1 MTPTRIAGFTLL
13 AGSLALA
20 ACGGGEG
27 GGSGATP
34 GAMAKGGAEAGG
46 GAGSVALTGA
56 GATFPYPIYSKW
68 FDTYGRENPVRI
80 TYGSIGSGGGI
91 RQVTEG
97 TVDFGASDAP
107 MNEEELSKAP
117 GMLHIPTVLGA
128 VTVAYNLP
136 GVQQPVRLTGDVL
149 ADVFAGRITRWNDP
163 RIGGLNPGVT
173 LPTRDILVV
182 YRTDGSGT
190 TYVFTDYLSAVSPA
204 WKQQVGVGKS
214 VKWPTG
220 LGAKGN
226 EGVAGQVKQTPGAVG
241 YVELAYARSTGL
253 QTASVQNKAG
263 QFVQPSVEA
272 TTAAAEGL
280 AQQLGPQ
287 SDFRVSIVNPAGAAA
302 YPIAS
307 WTYLL
312 VPPQMGDC
320 AKARA
325 LADVVRWGL
334 GPQGDQQAAELHY
347 APLPADIERQV
358 LARLGTLTCGP
369 QRQPVAAA
377 AS

>member
-1 MTPTRIAGFTLL
+1 MKRFRTGTLAL
-13 AGSLALA
+13 ALASGLA
-20 ACGGGEG
+20 ACGGGDGGGNATPGGMAKG
-27 GGSGATP
+27 GGSG
-34 GAMAKGGAEAGG
+34 G
-46 GAGSVALTGA
+46 GAGTVALTGA

-107 MNEEELSKAP
+107 MNEEELAKAP

-128 VTVAYNLP
+128 VTVAYNVP
-136 GVQQPVRLTGDVL
+136 GVQQPIRLSGDVL
-149 ADVFAGRITRWNDP
+149 ADVFLGRITKWNDP
-163 RIGGLNPGVT
+163 RIAGLNPGVS
-173 LPTRDILVV
+173 LPARDILVV

-190 TYVFTDYLSAVSPA
+190 TYVFTDYLSGVSPA
-204 WKQQVGVGKS
+204 WKQQVGIGKS
-214 VKWPTG
+214 VKWPVG

-226 EGVAGQVKQTPGAVG
+226 EGVAGQVRQTEGAVG
-241 YVELAYARSTGL
+241 YVELAYARQTGL

-280 AQQLGPQ
+280 AQQLGPD

-325 LADVVRWGL
+325 LVDVVRWGM
-334 GPQGDQQAAELHY
+334 GAQGDAQASELHY

-358 LARLGTLTCGP
+358 LARLQTVTCGP
-369 QRQPVAAA
+369 DRQPVSAA

>member
-1 MTPTRIAGFTLL
+1 MKRFRTGTLAL
-13 AGSLALA
+13 ALASGLA

-27 GGSGATP
+27 GGNATP
-34 GAMAKGGAEAGG
+34 GDLAKRSGAPEGT
-46 GAGSVALTGA
+46 VALTGA

-107 MNEEELSKAP
+107 MNEEELAKAP

-128 VTVAYNLP
+128 VTVAYNVP
-136 GVQQPVRLTGDVL
+136 GVQQPIRLSGDVL
-149 ADVFAGRITRWNDP
+149 ADVFRGQITKWNDP
-163 RIGGLNPGVT
+163 RIAGLNPGVN
-173 LPTRDILVV
+173 LPARDILVV

-190 TYVFTDYLSAVSPA
+190 TYVFTDYLSGVSPA
-204 WKQQVGVGKS
+204 WKQQVGIGKS
-214 VKWPTG
+214 VKWPVG

-226 EGVAGQVKQTPGAVG
+226 EGVAGQVRQTEGAVG
-241 YVELAYARSTGL
+241 YVELAYARQTGL

-280 AQQLGPQ
+280 AQQLGPN

-312 VPPQMGDC
+312 VPPQMQDC

-325 LADVVRWGL
+325 LVDVVRWGM
-334 GPQGDQQAAELHY
+334 GAQGDAQASELHY

-358 LARLGTLTCGP
+358 LARLQTVTCGP
-369 QRQPVAAA
+369 NRQPVAAA

>member
-34 GAMAKGGAEAGG
+34 GAMAKGGASGG

-136 GVQQPVRLTGDVL
+136 DVRQPVRLSGDVL
-149 ADVFAGRITRWNDP
+149 ADIFAGRITRWNDP
-163 RIGGLNPGVT
+163 RIGGLNPGVS
-173 LPTRDILVV
+173 LPARDILVV

-226 EGVAGQVKQTPGAVG
+226 EGVAGQVRQTPGAVG

-253 QTASVQNKAG
+253 QTASVQNRAG

-287 SDFRVSIVNPAGAAA
+287 SDFRVSIVDPAGAAA

-325 LADVVRWGL
+325 LTDVVRWGL
-334 GPQGDQQAAELHY
+334 GPQGDRQAAELHY

>member
-20 ACGGGEG
+20 ACGGEG
-27 GGSGATP
+27 GGDGATP
-34 GAMAKGGAEAGG
+34 GAMAKGGAEGG

-136 GVQQPVRLTGDVL
+136 DVQQPVRLTGDVL
-149 ADVFAGRITRWNDP
+149 ADVFAGRITKWNDP
-163 RIGGLNPGVT
+163 RIGGLNPGVA
-173 LPTRDILVV
+173 LPARDILVV

-204 WKQQVGVGKS
+204 WKQQVGVG
-214 VKWPTG
+214 
-220 LGAKGN
+220 
-226 EGVAGQVKQTPGAVG
+226 
-241 YVELAYARSTGL
+241 
-253 QTASVQNKAG
+253 
-263 QFVQPSVEA
+263 
-272 TTAAAEGL
+272 
-280 AQQLGPQ
+280 
-287 SDFRVSIVNPAGAAA
+287 
-302 YPIAS
+302 
-307 WTYLL
+307 
-312 VPPQMGDC
+312 
-320 AKARA
+320 
-325 LADVVRWGL
+325 
-334 GPQGDQQAAELHY
+334 
-347 APLPADIERQV
+347 
-358 LARLGTLTCGP
+358 
-369 QRQPVAAA
+369 
-377 AS
+377 

>member
-1 MTPTRIAGFTLL
+1 MKRIWTGTLAVVL
-13 AGSLALA
+13 VSGLA
-20 ACGGGEG
+20 ACGGEG
-27 GGSGATP
+27 RDRTP
-34 GAMAKGGAEAGG
+34 GEIAKGGGQAG
-46 GAGSVALTGA
+46 AVSLTGA

-91 RQVTEG
+91 RQVTEK

-107 MNEEELSKAP
+107 MNEEELARAP
-117 GMLHIPTVLGA
+117 GILHIPTVLGA

-136 GVQQPVRLTGDVL
+136 GVQQPVKLSGPVL
-149 ADVFAGRITRWNDP
+149 ADVFQGRITKWNDP
-163 RIGGLNPGVT
+163 RIAQLNPGVA
-173 LPTRDILVV
+173 LPDRDVLVV

-204 WKQQVGVGKS
+204 WKQVVGTGKS

-241 YVELAYARSTGL
+241 YVELAYARQTGL
-253 QTASVQNKAG
+253 QTAAVQNRGG

-272 TTAAAEGL
+272 TSAAAGGV
-280 AQQLGPQ
+280 AAQLGADP
-287 SDFRVSIVNPAGAAA
+287 DFRISIVNPEGAQA

-312 VPPQMGDC
+312 VPAHMEDC
-320 AKARA
+320 GKARA
-325 LADVVRWGL
+325 LAGVVRWAL
-334 GPQGDQQAAELHY
+334 TQGDAQATELHY
-347 APLPADIERQV
+347 APLPEPVQERV
-358 LARLGTLTCGP
+358 LAKLDTVTCGP
-369 QRQPVAAA
+369 GRQPVAAA
-377 AS
+377 S

>member
-1 MTPTRIAGFTLL
+1 MKRFRTGTLAL
-13 AGSLALA
+13 ALASGLA
-20 ACGGGEG
+20 ACGGGDGGGNATPGGMAKG
-27 GGSGATP
+27 GGSG
-34 GAMAKGGAEAGG
+34 G
-46 GAGSVALTGA
+46 GAGTVALTGA

-107 MNEEELSKAP
+107 MNEEELAKAP

-128 VTVAYNLP
+128 VTVAYNVP
-136 GVQQPVRLTGDVL
+136 GVQQPIRLSGDVL
-149 ADVFAGRITRWNDP
+149 ADVFLGRITKWNDP
-163 RIGGLNPGVT
+163 RIAGLNPGVS
-173 LPTRDILVV
+173 LPARDILVV

-190 TYVFTDYLSAVSPA
+190 TYVFTDYLSGVSPA
-204 WKQQVGVGKS
+204 WKQQVGIGKS
-214 VKWPTG
+214 VKWPVG

-226 EGVAGQVKQTPGAVG
+226 EGVAGQVRQTEGAVG
-241 YVELAYARSTGL
+241 YVELAYARQTGL
-253 QTASVQNKAG
+253 QTASVQNRAG

-280 AQQLGPQ
+280 AQQLGPN

-325 LADVVRWGL
+325 LVDVVRWGM
-334 GPQGDQQAAELHY
+334 GAQGDAQASELHY

-358 LARLGTLTCGP
+358 LARLQTVTCGP
-369 QRQPVAAA
+369 NRQPVSAA

>member
-1 MTPTRIAGFTLL
+1 MKRFRTGTLAL
-13 AGSLALA
+13 ALASGLA
-20 ACGGGEG
+20 ACGGGDG
-27 GGSGATP
+27 GGNATP
-34 GAMAKGGAEAGG
+34 GGMAKGGNAGG
-46 GAGSVALTGA
+46 GEGTVALTGA

-107 MNEEELSKAP
+107 MNEEELAKAP

-128 VTVAYNLP
+128 VTVAYNVP
-136 GVQQPVRLTGDVL
+136 GVQQPIRLSGEVL
-149 ADVFAGRITRWNDP
+149 ADVFRGQITKWNDP
-163 RIGGLNPGVT
+163 RIAGLNPGVS
-173 LPTRDILVV
+173 LPGRDILVV

-190 TYVFTDYLSAVSPA
+190 TYVFTDYLSGVSPA
-204 WKQQVGVGKS
+204 WKQQVGIGKS
-214 VKWPTG
+214 VKWPVG

-226 EGVAGQVKQTPGAVG
+226 EGVAGQVRQTEGAVG
-241 YVELAYARSTGL
+241 YVELAYARQTGL
-253 QTASVQNKAG
+253 QTASVQNRAG

-280 AQQLGPQ
+280 AQQLGPN

-312 VPPQMGDC
+312 VPPQMQDC

-325 LADVVRWGL
+325 LVDVVRWGM
-334 GPQGDQQAAELHY
+334 GAQGDAQASELHY

-358 LARLGTLTCGP
+358 LARLQTVTCGP
-369 QRQPVAAA
+369 NRQPVAAA

>member
-1 MTPTRIAGFTLL
+1 MKRFRTGTLAL
-13 AGSLALA
+13 ALASGLA

-27 GGSGATP
+27 GGNALPRDTE
-34 GAMAKGGAEAGG
+34 KGGGSGG
-46 GAGSVALTGA
+46 GAGTVALTGA

-107 MNEEELSKAP
+107 MNEEELAKAP
-117 GMLHIPTVLGA
+117 GILHIPTVLGA

-136 GVQQPVRLTGDVL
+136 GVQQPIRLSGELL
-149 ADVFAGRITRWNDP
+149 ADVFRGQITKWNDP
-163 RIGGLNPGVT
+163 RIAALNPGMS
-173 LPTRDILVV
+173 LPARDILVV

-190 TYVFTDYLSAVSPA
+190 TYVFTDYLSGVSQA
-204 WKQQVGVGKS
+204 WKQQVGIGKS

-220 LGAKGN
+220 LGAQGN
-226 EGVAGQVKQTPGAVG
+226 EGVAGQVRQTEGAVG
-241 YVELAYARSTGL
+241 YVELAYARQTNL
-253 QTASVQNKAG
+253 QTASVQNRAG

-280 AQQLGPQ
+280 AQQLGPN

-312 VPPQMGDC
+312 VPPQMQDC

-325 LADVVRWGL
+325 LVDVVRWGM
-334 GPQGDQQAAELHY
+334 GAQGDAQASELHY

-358 LARLGTLTCGP
+358 LARLQTVTCGP
-369 QRQPVAAA
+369 NRQPVAAA

>member
-20 ACGGGEG
+20 ACGGEG

-149 ADVFAGRITRWNDP
+149 ADVFAGRITKWNDP
-163 RIGGLNPGVT
+163 RIGGLNPGVA
-173 LPTRDILVV
+173 LPARDILVV

-253 QTASVQNKAG
+253 QTASVQNRAG

-287 SDFRVSIVNPAGAAA
+287 SDFRVSIVDPAGAAA

-334 GPQGDQQAAELHY
+334 GPEGDRQAAELHY

>member
-1 MTPTRIAGFTLL
+1 MKRFRTGTLAL
-13 AGSLALA
+13 ALASGLA

-27 GGSGATP
+27 GNGGSATP
-34 GAMAKGGAEAGG
+34 GGMARGGAAPAGT
-46 GAGSVALTGA
+46 VTLTGA

-68 FDTYGRENPVRI
+68 FDSYGRENPVRI

-107 MNEEELSKAP
+107 MNEEELARAP

-136 GVQQPVRLTGDVL
+136 GVQQPIRLNGDVL
-149 ADVFAGRITRWNDP
+149 SDVFLGRITKWNDP
-163 RIGGLNPGVT
+163 RIAGLNPGVA
-173 LPTRDILVV
+173 LPARDILVV

-190 TYVFTDYLSAVSPA
+190 TYVFTDYLSAASPA

-226 EGVAGQVKQTPGAVG
+226 EGVAGQVKQTEGAVG
-241 YVELAYARSTGL
+241 YVELAYARQTGL
-253 QTASVQNKAG
+253 QTASVQNRAG

-280 AQQLGPQ
+280 AARLGPD
-287 SDFRVSIVNPAGAAA
+287 SDFRVSIVNPAAAAA

-312 VPPQMGDC
+312 VPPQIADC

-325 LADVVRWGL
+325 LVDVVRWGM
-334 GPQGDQQAAELHY
+334 GAQGDAQASELHY
-347 APLPADIERQV
+347 APLPADVERLV
-358 LARLGTLTCGP
+358 LARLQTVTCGP
-369 QRQPVAAA
+369 DRQPVAAA
-377 AS
+377 AG

>member
-1 MTPTRIAGFTLL
+1 MKRFRTGTLAL
-13 AGSLALA
+13 ALASGLA
-20 ACGGGEG
+20 ACGGDG
-27 GGSGATP
+27 GGNATP
-34 GAMAKGGAEAGG
+34 GGMAKGGNAGG
-46 GAGSVALTGA
+46 GEGTVALTGA

-107 MNEEELSKAP
+107 MNEEELAKAP

-128 VTVAYNLP
+128 VTVAYNVP
-136 GVQQPVRLTGDVL
+136 GVQQPIRLSGEVL
-149 ADVFAGRITRWNDP
+149 ADVFRGQITKWNDP
-163 RIGGLNPGVT
+163 RIAGLNPGVS
-173 LPTRDILVV
+173 LPGRDILVV

-190 TYVFTDYLSAVSPA
+190 TYVFTDYLSGVSPA
-204 WKQQVGVGKS
+204 WKQQVGIGKS
-214 VKWPTG
+214 VKWPVG

-226 EGVAGQVKQTPGAVG
+226 EGVAGQVRQTEGAVG
-241 YVELAYARSTGL
+241 YVELAYARQTGL
-253 QTASVQNKAG
+253 QTASVQNRAG

-280 AQQLGPQ
+280 AQQLGPN

-325 LADVVRWGL
+325 LVDVVRWGM
-334 GPQGDQQAAELHY
+334 GAQGDAQASELHY

-358 LARLGTLTCGP
+358 LARLQTVTCGP
-369 QRQPVAAA
+369 NRQPVAAA

>member
-1 MTPTRIAGFTLL
+1 MKRFRTGTLAL
-13 AGSLALA
+13 ALASGLA

-27 GGSGATP
+27 GGNALPRDTE
-34 GAMAKGGAEAGG
+34 KGGGSGG
-46 GAGSVALTGA
+46 GAGTVALTGA

-91 RQVTEG
+91 RPVTEG
-97 TVDFGASDAP
+97 TVDFGASAAP
-107 MNEEELSKAP
+107 MNEEELAKAP
-117 GMLHIPTVLGA
+117 GILHIPTVLGA

-136 GVQQPVRLTGDVL
+136 GVQQPIRLSGELL
-149 ADVFAGRITRWNDP
+149 ADVFRGQITKWNDP
-163 RIGGLNPGVT
+163 RIAALNPGMS
-173 LPTRDILVV
+173 LPARDILVV

-190 TYVFTDYLSAVSPA
+190 TYVFTDYLSGVSQA
-204 WKQQVGVGKS
+204 WKQQVGIGKS

-220 LGAKGN
+220 LGAQGN
-226 EGVAGQVKQTPGAVG
+226 EGVAGQVRQTEGAVG
-241 YVELAYARSTGL
+241 YVELAYARQTNL
-253 QTASVQNKAG
+253 QTASVQNRAG

-280 AQQLGPQ
+280 AQQLGPN

-312 VPPQMGDC
+312 VPPQMQDC

-325 LADVVRWGL
+325 LVDVVRWGM
-334 GPQGDQQAAELHY
+334 GAQGDAQASELHY

-358 LARLGTLTCGP
+358 LARLQTVTCGP
-369 QRQPVAAA
+369 NRQPVAAA

>member
-34 GAMAKGGAEAGG
+34 GDMAKGGAAGG
-46 GAGSVALTGA
+46 GEGSVALTGA

-136 GVQQPVRLTGDVL
+136 DVQQPVRLSGDVL
-149 ADVFAGRITRWNDP
+149 ADVFAGRITKWNDP
-163 RIGGLNPGVT
+163 RIGGLNPGVA
-173 LPTRDILVV
+173 LPARDILVV

-204 WKQQVGVGKS
+204 WKQQVGTGKS

-253 QTASVQNKAG
+253 QTASVQNQAG

-272 TTAAAEGL
+272 TSAAAEGL

-312 VPPQMGDC
+312 VPPQMADC
-320 AKARA
+320 GKARA

-334 GPQGDQQAAELHY
+334 GPQGDRQAAELHY

>member
-1 MTPTRIAGFTLL
+1 MKRFRTGT
-13 AGSLALA
+13 LALA
-20 ACGGGEG
+20 LASGLTACGGGEG
-27 GGSGATP
+27 GGGGSATP
-34 GAMAKGGAEAGG
+34 GGMAKGGGTGG
-46 GAGSVALTGA
+46 EGTVSLTGA

-68 FDTYGRENPVRI
+68 FDSYGRENPVRV

-107 MNEEELSKAP
+107 MNEEELAKAP
-117 GMLHIPTVLGA
+117 GMLHVPTVLGA

-136 GVQQPVRLTGDVL
+136 GVQQPIRLSGNVL
-149 ADVFAGRITRWNDP
+149 SDVFLGRITRWNDP
-163 RIGGLNPGVT
+163 RIAGLNPGAA
-173 LPTRDILVV
+173 LPARDILVV

-190 TYVFTDYLSAVSPA
+190 TYVFTDYLSGVSPA

-214 VKWPTG
+214 VKWPVG

-226 EGVAGQVKQTPGAVG
+226 EGVAGQVRQTEGAVG
-241 YVELAYARSTGL
+241 YVELAYARQTGL
-253 QTASVQNKAG
+253 QTASVQNRSG

-272 TTAAAEGL
+272 TSAAAEGL
-280 AQQLGPQ
+280 AAQLGPN

-312 VPPQMGDC
+312 VPPQIQDC

-325 LADVVRWGL
+325 LLDVVRWGM
-334 GPQGDQQAAELHY
+334 GAQGDAQASELHY

-358 LARLGTLTCGP
+358 LARLQTVTCGP
-369 QRQPVAAA
+369 NRQPVAAA

>member
-1 MTPTRIAGFTLL
+1 MKRFRTGTLAL
-13 AGSLALA
+13 ALASGLA

-27 GGSGATP
+27 GGSATP
-34 GAMAKGGAEAGG
+34 GGMAKGGGSGG
-46 GAGSVALTGA
+46 GAGTVSLTGA

-68 FDTYGRENPVRI
+68 FDTYGRENPVRV

-107 MNEEELSKAP
+107 MNEEELAKAP

-136 GVQQPVRLTGDVL
+136 GVQQPVRMSGDVL
-149 ADVFAGRITRWNDP
+149 ADVFLGRIRRWNDP
-163 RIGGLNPGVT
+163 RIAGLNPGVS
-173 LPTRDILVV
+173 LPDRDILVV

-190 TYVFTDYLSAVSPA
+190 TYVFTDYLSGVSPA
-204 WKQQVGVGKS
+204 WKQQVGIGKS
-214 VKWPTG
+214 VKWPVG

-226 EGVAGQVKQTPGAVG
+226 EGVAGQVRQTEGAVG
-241 YVELAYARSTGL
+241 YVELAYARQTGL
-253 QTASVQNKAG
+253 QTASVQNRDG

-280 AQQLGPQ
+280 AQQLGPD

-312 VPPQMGDC
+312 VPPQIGDC

-325 LADVVRWGL
+325 LVDVVRWGM
-334 GPQGDQQAAELHY
+334 GAQGDAQASELHY

-358 LARLGTLTCGP
+358 LARLQTVTCGP
-369 QRQPVAAA
+369 DRQPVAAA

>member
-1 MTPTRIAGFTLL
+1 MKRFWTGALTLVL
-13 AGSLALA
+13 FSGLA
-20 ACGGGEG
+20 ACGGSEG
-27 GGSGATP
+27 GATP
-34 GAMAKGGAEAGG
+34 GAMAKGADAPAGT
-46 GAGSVALTGA
+46 VALTGA
-56 GATFPYPIYSKW
+56 GATFPYPIYSAW

-107 MNEEELSKAP
+107 MNEEELAKAP

-136 GVQQPVRLTGDVL
+136 GVQQPINLSGEVL
-149 ADVFAGRITRWNDP
+149 ADIFRGQVKKWNDP
-163 RIGGLNPGVT
+163 RIAQLNPGVS
-173 LPTRDILVV
+173 LPARDILVV

-204 WKQQVGVGKS
+204 WKQQVGTGKS
-214 VKWPTG
+214 VQWPTG

-226 EGVAGQVKQTPGAVG
+226 EGVAGQVKQTEGAIG
-241 YVELAYARSTGL
+241 YVELAYARQADL
-253 QTASVQNKAG
+253 QTAAVQNRAG

-272 TTAAAEGL
+272 TTAAADGL
-280 AQQLGPQ
+280 AQKLGPE
-287 SDFRVSIVNPAGAAA
+287 SDFRVSIVNPEGAQA

-312 VPPQMGDC
+312 VPPHMEDC
-320 AKARA
+320 ARANA
-325 LADVVRWGL
+325 LANVVRWSLTEG
-334 GPQGDQQAAELHY
+334 GDAARKLHY
-347 APLPADIERQV
+347 APLPEPVRDRV
-358 LARLGTLTCGP
+358 LQKLGTVTCGP
-369 QRQPVAAA
+369 DRQPVGA